1 MTSGDDRRGAKRR
14 NPDIEV
20 ARLLVRRGF
29 VHERVAIEVLKA
41 QKARQLI
48 AEDFRRCFAEVDIIA
63 GPTAPTPAFRLGEK
77 VDDPVQMYLN
87 DIYTIAVNLAG
98 LPGISIPCGYSAGL
112 PVGLQLIGPHF
123 GEGPLLNFAH
133 VYQRE
138 TDWHMQLPAGL
149 AGQGAK

>member
-1 MTSGDDRRGAKRR
+1 MNETLYDPSGEFEPPKRLPR
-14 NPDIEV
+14 T
-20 ARLLVRRGF
+20 
-29 VHERVAIEVLKA
+29 K
-41 QKARQLI
+41 
-48 AEDFRRCFAEVDIIA
+48 
-63 GPTAPTPAFRLGEK
+63 PAS
-77 VDDPVQMYLN
+77 
-87 DIYTIAVNLAG
+87 LAG